1 MKCAIVTGAS
11 RGIGK
16 AIAIQ
21 LAKDGFQVVVN
32 YLSNEAKALETVA
45 ECEAFGGKAIAVQ
58 ANVADYEACRQLV
71 SKAKENFGSIDV
83 LVNNAGITRD
93 RLLLRMKPEDFTNVI
108 DANLTSAFHMMSLVT
123 PIMLKQRSGRIINIS
138 SVVGIFGN
146 KGQVNYAASKAGLI
160 GMTKS
165 AAKEIGARGITVN
178 AVAPGFIQTEM
189 TEVLDDAFQE
199 MIVQN
204 TALKCLGEAAD
215 IAHAVS
221 FLASEHAKYITG
233 QVLQVDGGLSL

>member
-32 YLSNEAKALETVA
+32 YLNNEAKALETVA

-71 SKAKENFGSIDV
+71 SKAKETFGSIDV

-93 RLLLRMKPEDFTNVI
+93 RLLLRMKPEDFTSVI
-108 DANLTSAFHMMSLVT
+108 DANLTSAFHMMSLVA

-165 AAKEIGARGITVN
+165 AAKEIGARGVTVN

-189 TEVLDDAFQE
+189 TEVLGDAFQE